1 VRGDMMMMTCQR
13 AGGKKT
19 IRERNQSAPALRFFE
34 GVFAFLGGRGA
45 MLHVLRFVA
54 WLAIWVVMW
63 ELSVVRIGQLRVCV
77 CVCLFAVVLDGS
89 GGEATLNG
97 LGSAANTV
105 AVVR

>member
-1 VRGDMMMMTCQR
+1 V
-13 AGGKKT
+13 
-19 IRERNQSAPALRFFE
+19 LFE
-34 GVFAFLGGRGA
+34 LGNSG
-45 MLHVLRFVA
+45 
-54 WLAIWVVMW
+54 
-63 ELSVVRIGQLRVCV
+63 CV